1 MRRIAGDEAGPGS
14 PRCQAR
20 VIEPVVIGVRV
31 RQHQP
36 EQRGIAVDEVR
47 DLRVTP
53 HALTNYDALSEENP
67 DDDDTAR

>member
-1 MRRIAGDEAGPGS
+1 M
-14 PRCQAR
+14 
-20 VIEPVVIGVRV
+20 IGVRV